1 MSEKSSIFAA
11 AFEKIRPIMKDE
23 LKEIIIRHAADKMR
37 EAGIRS
43 VSVDDICRDLGIS
56 KKTFYVHFETKE
68 VLVDELLRR
77 REQIMRADI
86 VKKTKGKTL
95 TDLVL
100 NLLRILKDLKDV
112 RQMPA
117 LVYDLKKYYPK
128 QLDDHLCRL
137 KTINCE
143 LTQHYLKQGVEEGFL
158 RSDIDIESAA
168 RVLASLHRIM
178 MEKIIEAKGNP
189 TLLHDTKMA
198 MDIFFRGLVSENGA
212 KTIRTKIGK
221 ERQENGPA

>member
-1 MSEKSSIFAA
+1 
-11 AFEKIRPIMKDE
+11 MKDRQ
-23 LKEIIIRHAADKMR
+23 KEIIILHVADKMR

-77 REQIMRADI
+77 HEQTMRTDI

-95 TDLVL
+95 IDLVL
-100 NLLRILKDLKDV
+100 NLSRIFKDLKDV

-128 QLDDHLCRL
+128 QLDDHLHRL
-137 KTINCE
+137 KAINCE
-143 LTQHYLKQGVEEGFL
+143 LTQQYLKQGVEEGFF
-158 RSDIDIESAA
+158 RSDIDIEATA

-178 MEKIIEAKGNP
+178 MEKIIEVKGNP
-189 TLLHDTKMA
+189 NLLHDAKMA

-212 KTIRTKIGK
+212 KAILAKIEK
-221 ERQENGPA
+221 E